1 MSFLRILG
9 HVFLGIGGFI
19 LFTSGLGVLRMPDV
33 WNRMH
38 AGTKATT
45 LGSMLFLLGIG
56 CIEPVWLP
64 KLLLIIL
71 LILLTNPIAGH
82 ALARAVHMDPEETM
96 PDNLLRDDLKKEAAD
111 GEETN
116 G

>member
-1 MSFLRILG
+1 MSILQILG
-9 HVFLGIGGFI
+9 HILLGLGGFI

-56 CIEPVWLP
+56 CLEPVWLP

-71 LILLTNPIAGH
+71 LILLTNPISGH
-82 ALARAVHMDPEETM
+82 ALARAVHMGPEEAV
-96 PDNLLRDDLKKEAAD
+96 PENLQRNDLKDETAD
-111 GEETN
+111 GEKADE
-116 G
+116 